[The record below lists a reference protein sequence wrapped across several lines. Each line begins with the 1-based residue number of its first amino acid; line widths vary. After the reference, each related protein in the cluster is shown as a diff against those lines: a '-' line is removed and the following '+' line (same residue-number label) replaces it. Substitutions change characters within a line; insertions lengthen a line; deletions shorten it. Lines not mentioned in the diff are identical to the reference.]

1 MLFAYVG
8 AKGGVGTTTAAV
20 MAASGAARK
29 GREVVLVDLTGDIAV
44 TVGVSTGLDGIADW
58 ARADDLS
65 LGAADALQVELNDQ
79 VALLP
84 RGKGEFDQA
93 RLATLWSLL
102 CGKPQVVIIDA
113 GSGAAAV
120 ELVGDDSVRRVMVV
134 TTCYCA
140 VYRAAR
146 MASQIDDMVVMADP
160 TRSLTVEDVEG
171 GVGKNAAVA
180 FALDPAIARWGDA
193 GLLLDRSYR
202 LSKPLDEL
210 L

>member
-8 AKGGVGTTTAAV
+8 AKGGVGTTTVAV
-20 MAASGAARK
+20 MAASGAARL
-29 GREVVLVDLTGDIAV
+29 GREVVLVDLTGDVAV
-44 TVGVSTGLDGIADW
+44 TAGVSTDLAGIADW

-65 LGAADALQVELNDQ
+65 LGSVDALQVELNDQ

-84 RGKGEFDQA
+84 RGKGEFDQT
-93 RLATLWSLL
+93 RLTTLWSLL
-102 CGKPQVVIIDA
+102 CGKPQVVIVDA
-113 GSGAAAV
+113 GTGAAAT
-120 ELVGDDSVRRVMVV
+120 ELVGDDNVRRIMVA

-146 MASQIDDMVVMADP
+146 MASRIDDMVVIADP
-160 TRSLTVEDVEG
+160 TRSLTVADVEG
-171 GVGKNAAVA
+171 GVGKDAAVA
-180 FALDPAIARWGDA
+180 IALDPAIARWSDA